1 MSLNESSVNI
11 VDPFGR
17 GSPIW
22 VRHATSMV
30 ITVLSIMFIS
40 LLWRKLNLIPDP
52 GLVLLLTVAL
62 TTYITGGMPGMLSSA
77 IVLFGSFIIFSHPLY
92 LFRYNEL
99 DWRQVMAIA
108 VACPLI
114 ALMVGS
120 LKDQVD
126 KLGKAIA
133 ENEQLQMEIRRFE
146 GLKEAYHLCEQRF
159 DIIAENVQEYAVFML
174 DLHGVVVKWNTGAER
189 MFGYSG
195 KEIIG
200 ENFSRFFSREDVYSK
215 VPEHLLGQT
224 RFSGRV
230 DKTDWNMRKDGK
242 QMRVR
247 IVGNE
252 IKNTASHP
260 IGFLMIVRDLGNMPE
275 KKDASGK
282 HEA

>member
-1 MSLNESSVNI
+1 MSLTDYSMDSAEHFS
-11 VDPFGR
+11 R

-22 VRHATSMV
+22 VRHAASIVM
-30 ITVLSIMFIS
+30 TVLCIMFIS
-40 LLWRKLNLIPDP
+40 LLWRKLNIIPDP

-120 LKDQVD
+120 LKDQVE
-126 KLGKAIA
+126 KLGKVTL
-133 ENEQLQMEIRRFE
+133 ENDQLRMEIRRFE

-189 MFGYSG
+189 LFGYTG

-200 ENFSRFFSREDVYSK
+200 ENFNQFFSREDAYSK

-224 RFSGRV
+224 RFAGRV
-230 DKTDWNMRKDGK
+230 DKTDWTVRKDGK
-242 QMRVR
+242 QLRVR
-247 IVGNE
+247 IMGNE
-252 IKNTASHP
+252 IKNTAGNP
-260 IGFLMIVRDLGNMPE
+260 IGFLMTMRDLGNLPE
-275 KKDASGK
+275 KNNSA
-282 HEA
+282 